1 MRSLEWLYRV
11 FINCPSFSINCKLQA
26 RKHGMPTALCSLLPE
41 VQQIWSVWTVQVV
54 FQLPQNDDLQADLKA
69 QWWEQVR
76 IHENQNKKFNGF
88 LHCLI
93 IHIKLP
99 FWPGCFDPVM
109 TSNASSFAIPV
120 QSIASSIAFSS
131 SSLLIPRKDAASVSS
146 SCYIIAWAI
155 SALSHCSSASM
166 HAWDKILS
174 FGNGRSSLNSSALQT
189 CDKCKSS
196 ICGRMRSSA
205 GLQFLNVAKAPHQYR
220 NLPFWFMESMLEG
233 VSSMKSVWK
242 RIPAKTGNDYVDRKL

>member
-1 MRSLEWLYRV
+1 M
-11 FINCPSFSINCKLQA
+11 F
-26 RKHGMPTALCSLLPE
+26 H
-41 VQQIWSVWTVQVV
+41 
-54 FQLPQNDDLQADLKA
+54 
-69 QWWEQVR
+69 
-76 IHENQNKKFNGF
+76 
-88 LHCLI
+88 
-93 IHIKLP
+93 
-99 FWPGCFDPVM
+99 PVM

-131 SSLLIPRKDAASVSS
+131 SLLLIPRKDATSVSS

-155 SALSHCSSASM
+155 SALSYCSSASM
-166 HAWDKILS
+166 HAWDKISS
-174 FGNGRSSLNSSALQT
+174 FENGRSSLNSSALQT

-205 GLQFLNVAKAPHQYR
+205 VCSFAVSKCCKTPHQYR